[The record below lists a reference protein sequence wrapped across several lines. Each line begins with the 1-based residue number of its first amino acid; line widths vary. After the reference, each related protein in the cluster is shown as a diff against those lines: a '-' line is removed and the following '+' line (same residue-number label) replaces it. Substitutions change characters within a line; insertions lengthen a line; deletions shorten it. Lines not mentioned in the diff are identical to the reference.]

1 MKNIVLSGGSTQFSG
16 MKERL
21 KREIQGLT
29 PSNLTPE
36 IEAPNER

>member
-1 MKNIVLSGGSTQFSG
+1 MLSGGSTLISG

-29 PSNLTPE
+29 PSNLIPE